1 MNLLKHNMRALFRF
15 TFFSNVQ
22 PYYVV
27 LVLYFAHILNS
38 FTLGA
43 SVWAFVQVAQAVLEI
58 PTGIVSDRLGRVVSM
73 QVGALSSLAGLIIY
87 ALSPG
92 YWVLLVGAALQG
104 LSFAMFS
111 GNNNALIY
119 DSARNGGEKDEFH
132 SFYAKNNIALEVGG
146 IISAITGTALAAISY
161 SLVLWIS
168 VVPQVL
174 AVLVTFSMI
183 EPPRHSPLSGNMFSH
198 LGDVFRYYK
207 KNSHLRMMSIASIIG
222 GGVGG
227 AAWNMMPAYY
237 NQYVPLRYVGSML
250 SANYLWSTIGF
261 KASDWFMKRF
271 KPASIL
277 IFSEAY
283 ARIVSF
289 MALVGSTVASPFV
302 MMLAGIT
309 YGPSDT
315 AKQHLL
321 HEEFTDAQR
330 ATMDSLNSLV
340 TSIVY
345 ALFLVLAGY
354 LADRYSPRFSL
365 LVCNICLLP
374 VFFIYRATF
383 KTRKVT
389 LET

>member
-289 MALVGSTVASPFV
+289 MALVGSTVASLFV

-330 ATMDSLNSLV
+330 ATMDFLNSLV

-365 LVCNICLLP
+365 LVCNICLLL
-374 VFFIYRATF
+374 VFFIY
-383 KTRKVT
+383 
-389 LET
+389 

>member
-1 MNLLKHNMRALFRF
+1 
-15 TFFSNVQ
+15 
-22 PYYVV
+22 
-27 LVLYFAHILNS
+27 
-38 FTLGA
+38 
-43 SVWAFVQVAQAVLEI
+43 
-58 PTGIVSDRLGRVVSM
+58 
-73 QVGALSSLAGLIIY
+73 
-87 ALSPG
+87 
-92 YWVLLVGAALQG
+92 
-104 LSFAMFS
+104 
-111 GNNNALIY
+111 
-119 DSARNGGEKDEFH
+119 
-132 SFYAKNNIALEVGG
+132 
-146 IISAITGTALAAISY
+146 
-161 SLVLWIS
+161 
-168 VVPQVL
+168 
-174 AVLVTFSMI
+174 
-183 EPPRHSPLSGNMFSH
+183 
-198 LGDVFRYYK
+198 
-207 KNSHLRMMSIASIIG
+207 MMSIASIIG

>member
-15 TFFSNVQ
+15 TFLSNVQ

-27 LVLYFAHILNS
+27 LILYFAHILNS

-73 QVGALSSLAGLIIY
+73 QVGALTSLAGLIIY

-146 IISAITGTALAAISY
+146 IISAITGTVLAAISY

-168 VVPQVL
+168 VVPEVL

-183 EPPRHSPLSGNMFSH
+183 EPPRLSPLSGNMFSH

-261 KASDWFMKRF
+261 RASDWFMKRF
-271 KPASIL
+271 NPASIL

-345 ALFLVLAGY
+345 AFFLVLAGY

-365 LVCNICLLP
+365 LVCNIFMVP
-374 VFFIYRATF
+374 VFFICRSTYKAHVNTHNI
-383 KTRKVT
+383 
-389 LET
+389 